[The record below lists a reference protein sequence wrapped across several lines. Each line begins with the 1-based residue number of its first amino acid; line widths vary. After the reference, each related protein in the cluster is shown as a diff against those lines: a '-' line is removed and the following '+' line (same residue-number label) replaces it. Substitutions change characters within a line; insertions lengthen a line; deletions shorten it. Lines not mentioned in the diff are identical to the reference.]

1 MEVFKTEREEIS
13 ASEVPANIREQ
24 IEGEISKKI
33 KNWYRYA
40 NEYFYGLNG
49 EREDKE
55 RAKKF
60 YILAAKAGHGESK
73 KILKNFYKIEL
84 SASGVP
90 VAIYEEKKLPATED
104 YNKAQNYFY
113 GLNGFPQNRNQA
125 KNFYAKAARA
135 GNSEARKKLQDLI
148 YLEKNYGF

>member
-113 GLNGFPQNRNQA
+113 GLNGFPIDKSKA
-125 KNFYAKAARA
+125 KNFYERAARA
-135 GNSEARKKLQDLI
+135 GNTDAKIQLE
-148 YLEKNYGF
+148 YLYAVD